1 VSAAAAA
8 GGSAIAAWKPR
19 RPLLLALGNE
29 GQGVSD
35 EVAAACGET
44 VSIPLSGSVES
55 LNVAVAAGILLAVLG
70 GVAPAP
76 ILRLGL
82 QGGGDGSAP

>member
-1 VSAAAAA
+1 
-8 GGSAIAAWKPR
+8 
-19 RPLLLALGNE
+19 
-29 GQGVSD
+29 VSD